1 MAGVICEHAHSFIWS
16 RPTVDAVKVANGV
29 YKWVFHHSYNI
40 WCVFQIYCKQNIM
53 GPEPQPSLVCRLALL
68 TYLPVLYSWNI
79 NERHLP
85 VSSLV
90 RRIIIPAYFIRWTH
104 HMIYK
109 LINKQWIAILYLYRV
124 NHHINWGLSPQ
135 QPITALWPRKA
146 SLYA

>member
-1 MAGVICEHAHSFIWS
+1 
-16 RPTVDAVKVANGV
+16 
-29 YKWVFHHSYNI
+29 
-40 WCVFQIYCKQNIM
+40 M

-104 HMIYK
+104 HMLYK
-109 LINKQWIAILYLYRV
+109 LINKQ
-124 NHHINWGLSPQ
+124 
-135 QPITALWPRKA
+135 
-146 SLYA
+146 